1 MHDITDLAQEAAR
14 HHGLLFVDTL
24 HRAGVSTW
32 KLSRMV
38 AKGALVRLRPG
49 VFHLVGASPSWEA
62 SLAAVCLGRKP
73 HAVAS
78 HRSALRLWG
87 LRTIDDE
94 IEATVRYPR
103 SSRVE
108 GATIH
113 RSADLRLDHV
123 TFVEEIPVTNPVRTL
138 CDAGLIFPEHEVRR
152 MVSHALA
159 TDLVTRS
166 DLWRFRIEVGR
177 QGRNGV
183 GRLHRV
189 LEDLPSG
196 AERAESGPEVELLQI
211 CQSYG
216 LPEPAVQFPIVVGG
230 RRYRVDLAYPEAR
243 VLIEFD
249 GYEAH
254 ADPTQFVD
262 DRRRQNDLV
271 LTGWSVLRFTYP
283 DLRDGPA
290 AVAAK
295 IRQSI
300 AAWPA
305 LPA

>member
-1 MHDITDLAQEAAR
+1 MHDIDDLAQEAAR
-14 HHGLLFVDTL
+14 HHGLLFTDTF

-32 KLSRMV
+32 KLNRMV

-49 VFHLVGASPSWEA
+49 VFHLVGASLSWEA

-103 SSRVE
+103 SGRVE

-123 TFVEEIPVTNPVRTL
+123 TFVEGIPVTNPVRTL

-152 MVSHALA
+152 MVNHALA

-166 DLWRFRIEVGR
+166 DLWGFRIEVGR

-189 LEDLPSG
+189 LEDLPCG

-211 CQSYG
+211 CQSHG

-230 RRYRVDLAYPEAR
+230 RRYRVDLAYPEAQ

-254 ADPTQFVD
+254 SDPTRFVD

-283 DLRDGPA
+283 DLRDWPDT
-290 AVAAK
+290 VAAK

-300 AAWPA
+300 AA
-305 LPA
+305 

>member
-1 MHDITDLAQEAAR
+1 MRSINDLAQEAAR
-14 HHGLLFVDTL
+14 HHGLLFTDTF

-32 KLSRMV
+32 KLNRMV

-49 VFHLVGASPSWEA
+49 VFHLVGVSLSWEA

-103 SSRVE
+103 SGRVE

-123 TFVEEIPVTNPVRTL
+123 TFVEGIPVTNPVRTL

-152 MVSHALA
+152 MVNHALA

-166 DLWRFRIEVGR
+166 DLWGFRIEVGR

-211 CQSYG
+211 CQSHG

-230 RRYRVDLAYPEAR
+230 RRYRVDLAYPEAQ

-254 ADPTQFVD
+254 SDPTRFVD

-283 DLRDGPA
+283 DLRDWPDT
-290 AVAAK
+290 VAAK

-300 AAWPA
+300 AA
-305 LPA
+305 

>member
-1 MHDITDLAQEAAR
+1 MRSINDLAQEAAR
-14 HHGLLFVDTL
+14 HHGLLFTDTF

-32 KLSRMV
+32 KLNRMV
-38 AKGALVRLRPG
+38 ATGALVRLRPG
-49 VFHLVGASPSWEA
+49 VFHLVGASLSWEA

-103 SSRVE
+103 SGRVE

-123 TFVEEIPVTNPVRTL
+123 TFVEGIPVTNPVRTL

-152 MVSHALA
+152 MVNHALA

-166 DLWRFRIEVGR
+166 DLWGFRIEVGR

-189 LEDLPSG
+189 LEDLPYG

-211 CQSYG
+211 CQSHG

-230 RRYRVDLAYPEAR
+230 RRYRVDLAYPEAQ

-254 ADPTQFVD
+254 SDPTRFVD

-283 DLRDGPA
+283 DLRDWPDT
-290 AVAAK
+290 VAAK

-300 AAWPA
+300 AA
-305 LPA
+305 